1 MSQNVKTNTKMS
13 PLYSCQNLNEQEY
26 HDGGKGKR
34 MRAKGQKSKRAQ
46 GQKDKRAKGQ
56 KPQTI
61 IFPLHPPKGGRL
73 KCVHDGNTSF
83 PDLKVLNLQ
92 ILDQIPSLFYIFS
105 TCP

>member
-1 MSQNVKTNTKMS
+1 
-13 PLYSCQNLNEQEY
+13 
-26 HDGGKGKR
+26 
-34 MRAKGQKSKRAQ
+34 MRAKGKKGKRAK

-73 KCVHDGNTSF
+73 KCVHGGNTSF

-92 ILDQIPSLFYIFS
+92 ILDQIPSLFYMTIRH
-105 TCP
+105 CP